1 MQVCNKSRTNEN
13 VRLMHHAC
21 CIPDRDVLYA
31 HGHTAP
37 ARQFAPNTRPR
48 SIYDTTRLDYS
59 SLRAHNQ
66 FALVGHTQRALRLA
80 LQQRLRAV
88 RGMAGGQRGTKG
100 NASRAATPPLRG
112 RPLGR

>member
-1 MQVCNKSRTNEN
+1 
-13 VRLMHHAC
+13 
-21 CIPDRDVLYA
+21 VLYA
-31 HGHTAP
+31 ART

-66 FALVGHTQRALRLA
+66 FELVGHTQRALRLA
-80 LQQRLRAV
+80 LQRLRAV

-112 RPLGR
+112 RPPGR